1 MTSQQPRYTLS
12 KDERIYAQK
21 RIETIF
27 SGSESFIAYPL
38 RVVFTRREVL
48 DNEPSIAML
57 VSVSKRRFKRANKR
71 NAIKRLV
78 RESFRLN
85 KHALNDITE
94 LSGVHLDIAFLYLNN
109 ELPSF
114 EEIEK
119 SMQKTINILKEK
131 LVKKNSDEDN
141 S

>member
-1 MTSQQPRYTLS
+1 MDNQQLPYTLS

-21 RIETIF
+21 RIEAIF

-38 RVVFTRREVL
+38 RVVFTRRELVQG
-48 DNEPSIAML
+48 EPSVAML

-71 NAIKRLV
+71 NSVKRLV
-78 RESFRLN
+78 REAFRLR
-85 KHALNDITE
+85 KYDFADIVE
-94 LSGVHLDIAFLYLNN
+94 LRGISIDLAFLYLK
-109 ELPSF
+109 EDLPSF

-119 SMQKTINILKEK
+119 AMEKTVNTLKEK
-131 LVKKNSDEDN
+131 LGKKDSDEGN

>member
-1 MTSQQPRYTLS
+1 MTSQKPRYTLT
-12 KDERIYAQK
+12 KEERIYAQK
-21 RIETIF
+21 RIEKIF

-38 RVVFTRREVL
+38 RVVFTRREMSE
-48 DNEPSIAML
+48 NEPSVAML

-85 KHALNDITE
+85 KHALADIAD
-94 LSGVHLDIAFLYLNN
+94 LSGLSLDIAFLYLKD

-114 EEIEK
+114 DEINK
-119 SMQKTINILKEK
+119 SMQKTINVLKEK

>member
-1 MTSQQPRYTLS
+1 MTNQQPRYTLT

-27 SGSESFIAYPL
+27 AGSESFIAYPL
-38 RVVFTRREVL
+38 RVVFTRREVSES
-48 DNEPSIAML
+48 EPSVAML

-78 RESFRLN
+78 REAFRLK
-85 KHALNDITE
+85 KHALADIADM
-94 LSGVHLDIAFLYLNN
+94 SGIHLDIAFLYLNN
-109 ELPSF
+109 ELPTF

-119 SMQKTINILKEK
+119 SMQKTINVLKKK

>member
-1 MTSQQPRYTLS
+1 MNNQQPPYTLS
-12 KDERIYAQK
+12 KEERIYAQK

-38 RVVFTRREVL
+38 RVVFTIRELVKG
-48 DNEPSIAML
+48 EPSVAML

-71 NAIKRLV
+71 NRVKRLV
-78 RESFRLN
+78 REAFRLR
-85 KHALNDITE
+85 KYDFADIAE
-94 LSGVHLDIAFLYLNN
+94 LRGISIDLAFLYLK
-109 ELPSF
+109 EDLPSF

-119 SMQKTINILKEK
+119 AMAKTVNTLKEK
-131 LVKKNSDEDN
+131 FDKKDQNETS

>member
-1 MTSQQPRYTLS
+1 MNIQQPPYTLS
-12 KDERIYAQK
+12 KEERIYAQK

-38 RVVFTRREVL
+38 RVVFTIRELVKG
-48 DNEPSIAML
+48 EPSVAML

-71 NAIKRLV
+71 NRVKRLV
-78 RESFRLN
+78 REAFRLR
-85 KHALNDITE
+85 KYDFADIAE
-94 LSGVHLDIAFLYLNN
+94 LRGISIDLAFLYLK
-109 ELPSF
+109 EDLPSF

-119 SMQKTINILKEK
+119 AMAKTVNTLKEK
-131 LVKKNSDEDN
+131 FDKKDQNETS